1 MKQNESVD
9 MNRRAAVINAQIEL
23 LMEIYQQLRLLS
35 ELRKKPTTDYVGGLS
50 PL

>member
-9 MNRRAAVINAQIEL
+9 MNRRATVVNTQIEP

-35 ELRKKPTTDYVGGLS
+35 ELRKKPATDYVGGLS